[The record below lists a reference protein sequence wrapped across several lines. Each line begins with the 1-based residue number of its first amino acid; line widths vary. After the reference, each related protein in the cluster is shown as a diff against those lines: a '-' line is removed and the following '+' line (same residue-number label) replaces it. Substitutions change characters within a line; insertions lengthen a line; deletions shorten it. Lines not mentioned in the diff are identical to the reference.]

1 MRRAGAPA
9 SRPFRFPGGKMKTE
23 FALMGTLAGTL
34 ISTGAWAQVSV
45 QPSADE
51 RIERLT
57 HLVEQQDKTI
67 KALEQRLND
76 LEMVGARGRGVVAG
90 TGSSANGNAGGGMT
104 AAGVPSLA
112 QSTER
117 KSD

>member
-1 MRRAGAPA
+1 
-9 SRPFRFPGGKMKTE
+9 MKTE
-23 FALMGTLAGTL
+23 LALMGTLAGTL
-34 ISTGAWAQVSV
+34 ISAGAWAQVSA
-45 QPSADE
+45 QPGADE

-57 HLVEQQDKTI
+57 KLVEQQDKTI

-104 AAGVPSLA
+104 AAGVPS
-112 QSTER
+112 
-117 KSD
+117 